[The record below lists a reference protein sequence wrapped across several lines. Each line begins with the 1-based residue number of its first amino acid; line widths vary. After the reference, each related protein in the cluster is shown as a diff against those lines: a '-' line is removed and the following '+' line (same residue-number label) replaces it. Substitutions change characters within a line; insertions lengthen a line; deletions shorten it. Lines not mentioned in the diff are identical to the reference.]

1 VVDVPVPVTVDVNR
15 VSDLLRKIGEEAYD
29 EPELRQLLLDPPAVM
44 GVQSIDVTQF
54 QVRLVA
60 RTLPGKQFDV
70 GRILRARV
78 AAGLLREGIS
88 LPASVETIAPN
99 GVG

>member
-1 VVDVPVPVTVDVNR
+1 MDVNQ
-15 VSDLLRKIGEEAYD
+15 VSETLKKIGDQAYN
-29 EPELRQLLLDPPAVM
+29 EPELRRLLLDPPAVM
-44 GVQSIDVTQF
+44 GVQSIDVDEF

-78 AAGLLREGIS
+78 AAVFRTEGVRMPPD
-88 LPASVETIAPN
+88 LETTGPTGSN
-99 GVG
+99 

>member
-1 VVDVPVPVTVDVNR
+1 
-15 VSDLLRKIGEEAYD
+15 
-29 EPELRQLLLDPPAVM
+29 M
-44 GVQSIDVTQF
+44 GVQSIDMTQF
-54 QVRLVA
+54 QVRMVA

-88 LPASVETIAPN
+88 LPASVETIGPN
-99 GVG
+99 GAG